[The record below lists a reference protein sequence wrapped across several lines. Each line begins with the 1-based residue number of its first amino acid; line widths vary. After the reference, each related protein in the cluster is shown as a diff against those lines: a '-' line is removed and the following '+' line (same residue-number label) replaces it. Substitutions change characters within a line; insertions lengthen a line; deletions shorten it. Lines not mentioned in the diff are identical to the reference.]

1 MPTGKYKK
9 KNKEA
14 NDISNRGAVHNV
26 LVSMANDND
35 KNERDVPW
43 SLLIAVVVLC
53 LVLVIALPVMG
64 LMYMDMNNA
73 TNAAIVE
80 IDRMRRIR
88 NLMLRELEEKNANS
102 EPTQTTPA
110 EEPLR

>member
-9 KNKEA
+9 KNKET
-14 NDISNRGAVHNV
+14 NDISSRGAVHNIV
-26 LVSMANDND
+26 VRMANDND
-35 KNERDVPW
+35 KDERDVPW

-53 LVLVIALPVMG
+53 FVLVIALPVMG

-80 IDRMRRIR
+80 IDRMRRLR
-88 NLMLRELEEKNANS
+88 NLILRELEDKNANS
-102 EPTQTTPA
+102 ESIKTTPS
-110 EEPLR
+110 EESIR

>member
-9 KNKEA
+9 KNKKTD
-14 NDISNRGAVHNV
+14 DISSRGAVHNIV
-26 LVSMANDND
+26 VSMANGND
-35 KNERDVPW
+35 KDERDVPW

-80 IDRMRRIR
+80 IDRMRRLR
-88 NLMLRELEEKNANS
+88 NLILRELEDKNANS